1 MPYTTAR
8 IGPNRW
14 GLYYDE
20 RLLATVMTQTTAL
33 RIIEQLYRSARL
45 NQVETGMSGMV
56 PLKRSNRGRKKGV
69 AKAQPQLTMASGSQS

>member
-1 MPYTTAR
+1 MPYSTAR

-14 GLYYDE
+14 GLYHDE
-20 RLLATVMTQTTAL
+20 RLLATVMTQTDAL

-45 NQVETGMSGMV
+45 HQAETGASGLV

-69 AKAQPQLTMASGSQS
+69 TMPQPAMVSGSPS